1 MMGVIG
7 WMITAT
13 LILKFNHGCKLADKA
28 SDNYGEVQAVQ
39 KE

>member
-1 MMGVIG
+1 MGVIG

-28 SDNYGEVQAVQ
+28 SVKDGEVQAVQ

>member
-7 WMITAT
+7 WMITAA

-28 SDNYGEVQAVQ
+28 SDKDGEQTN
-39 KE
+39 